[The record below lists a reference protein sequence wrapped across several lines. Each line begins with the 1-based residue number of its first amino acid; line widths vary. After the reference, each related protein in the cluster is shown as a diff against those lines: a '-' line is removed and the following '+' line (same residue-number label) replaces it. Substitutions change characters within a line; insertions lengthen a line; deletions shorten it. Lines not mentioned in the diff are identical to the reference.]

1 MKKVTLTPTKSSHVI
16 LSSDI
21 TKGSIEKMI
30 GKMVKMDSELKEG
43 KEKLCTSL
51 TAPLVESK
59 DEGQLNCTVKLIVLI
74 VASS

>member
-1 MKKVTLTPTKSSHVI
+1 MKKVTLTPTKNSHVI

-30 GKMVKMDSELKEG
+30 DKMVKMDSELKDR
-43 KEKLCTSL
+43 KEKLCTL

-59 DEGQLNCTVKLIVLI
+59 DEGQLNYTVKLIVLI